1 MSENYIKRE
10 KIGEGTY
17 GVVYRAQDQRTGRL
31 VALKKMRLE
40 TFQNEGLPTT
50 AIREISILKQMTHD
64 NIV

>member
-17 GVVYRAQDQRTGRL
+17 GVVYRAQDQRTGRP